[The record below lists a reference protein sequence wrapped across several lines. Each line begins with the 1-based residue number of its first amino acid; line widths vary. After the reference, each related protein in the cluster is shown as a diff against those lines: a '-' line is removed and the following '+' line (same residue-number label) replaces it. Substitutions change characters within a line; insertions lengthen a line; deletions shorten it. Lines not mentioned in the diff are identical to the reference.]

1 MRRPTLQDPH
11 RIAVFLDLENL
22 LHPFLELDAVEEGL
36 RRLRLLLEGLATQ
49 GTLVTCVAVCNF
61 RLARLVAVQ
70 LSGIGF
76 MVRTFTHFGG
86 QDAADLAL
94 IDRIHNDLPPS
105 CGTVVIGSGD
115 GIFTSVAEELTRAG
129 RQVQAIGVP
138 GHTSAALRMIASMF
152 HRLSPILAPKE
163 AA

>member
-1 MRRPTLQDPH
+1 MRRATPQDPQ

-22 LHPFLELDAVEEGL
+22 LHPFLERNAIEEGL

-61 RLARLVAVQ
+61 RLARLVALQ
-70 LSGIGF
+70 LTGIGF
-76 MVRTFTHFGG
+76 MIRTFTHLGG
-86 QDAADLAL
+86 QDAADHAL
-94 IDRIHNDLPPS
+94 IDRIHQDLPSS

-115 GIFTSVAEELTRAG
+115 GIFASVAEELTHAG

-138 GHTSAALRMIASMF
+138 GHTSAALRMVATMF
-152 HRLSPILAPKE
+152 HRLSPIGIPKE

>member
-1 MRRPTLQDPH
+1 MRRRPTPQDPH

-36 RRLRLLLEGLATQ
+36 RRLRMLMEGLAAK

-61 RLARLVAVQ
+61 RLARQVAVQ

-76 MVRTFTHFGG
+76 TVRTFTHFGG

-94 IDRIHNDLPPS
+94 IDRIHKDLPQ
-105 CGTVVIGSGD
+105 V
-115 GIFTSVAEELTRAG
+115 AG
-129 RQVQAIGVP
+129 RSSSDP
-138 GHTSAALRMIASMF
+138 GMGFSHL
-152 HRLSPILAPKE
+152 
-163 AA
+163 